1 MSMVRIKN
9 PCVSLKF
16 KIWQYFMF
24 FTAVV
29 FILLW
34 FFQIVFLENFYEGMK
49 ISDVKRSAATIVE
62 NYGDEDYS
70 DLLTEIAINNDLCIV
85 ITDKF
90 NRTVYSKDVMGR
102 NCLIHGPNN
111 MSYDFIQKLRDSEKS
126 SIYFKEFNSTINS
139 DTLIMVSTIG
149 AKDDPDG
156 YLLINT
162 PLVPIG
168 STASIIKRQLII
180 ITFYLL
186 VLGVIISFFMSKRI
200 ADPITRIT
208 KSAEGLAEGKY
219 DIKFEGGDYLEIQQL
234 ASTLTYAGQ
243 EISKVDMMQRD
254 LIANVSHDLRTPL
267 TMLKAYAEMIRDLSG
282 DNPVKRNEH
291 LEIIIEE
298 TDRLAQLVND
308 ILDLSKL
315 EDGNQKLNYSEFS
328 ITEVLDGIIARYKGI
343 SKRSDYIISFEPDEE
358 VTVRCDVIKIQQVI
372 YNLINNA
379 INYTGDDKRVFVRQI
394 NKEKSVRIEVSDT
407 GQGIAK
413 DKIGLIFEKYYRS
426 ENHKREVIGTGL
438 GLSIVKAILKKHGY
452 SFGVYSVIGKGSTF
466 WFEISDIVTE
476 KPEVENGRK
485 K

>member
-1 MSMVRIKN
+1 
-9 PCVSLKF
+9 
-16 KIWQYFMF
+16 MF

-102 NCLIHGPNN
+102 NCLIHGSNN

-234 ASTLTYAGQ
+234 AEALIFLDGGGAVSRLLLSLYGYLYELVIVVKISVKALKPVGNGAHHTLYRGFAALCLLHHA
-243 EISKVDMMQRD
+243 D
-254 LIANVSHDLRTPL
+254 
-267 TMLKAYAEMIRDLSG
+267 DLSEQRIATHFRRLQHKCTALVDRPG
-282 DNPVKRNEH
+282 QHRSPRLLLH
-291 LEIIIEE
+291 RQ
-298 TDRLAQLVND
+298 RLA
-308 ILDLSKL
+308 
-315 EDGNQKLNYSEFS
+315 GNHALIDKR
-328 ITEVLDGIIARYKGI
+328 IARNHRPVDRDFLPG
-343 SKRSDYIISFEPDEE
+343 PH
-358 VTVRCDVIKIQQVI
+358 
-372 YNLINNA
+372 A
-379 INYTGDDKRVFVRQI
+379 
-394 NKEKSVRIEVSDT
+394 DT
-407 GQGIAK
+407 LS
-413 DKIGLIFEKYYRS
+413 GL
-426 ENHKREVIGTGL
+426 
-438 GLSIVKAILKKHGY
+438 
-452 SFGVYSVIGKGSTF
+452 
-466 WFEISDIVTE
+466 
-476 KPEVENGRK
+476 
-485 K
+485 

>member
-1 MSMVRIKN
+1 MVRIKN

-328 ITEVLDGIIARYKGI
+328 TVSYTHLTLPTIA
-343 SKRSDYIISFEPDEE
+343 
-358 VTVRCDVIKIQQVI
+358 
-372 YNLINNA
+372 
-379 INYTGDDKRVFVRQI
+379 
-394 NKEKSVRIEVSDT
+394 
-407 GQGIAK
+407 
-413 DKIGLIFEKYYRS
+413 
-426 ENHKREVIGTGL
+426 
-438 GLSIVKAILKKHGY
+438 
-452 SFGVYSVIGKGSTF
+452 
-466 WFEISDIVTE
+466 
-476 KPEVENGRK
+476 
-485 K
+485 

>member
-1 MSMVRIKN
+1 MVRIKN

-200 ADPITRIT
+200 ADPITKNNKICGGSCR
-208 KSAEGLAEGKY
+208 GK
-219 DIKFEGGDYLEIQQL
+219 I
-234 ASTLTYAGQ
+234 
-243 EISKVDMMQRD
+243 
-254 LIANVSHDLRTPL
+254 
-267 TMLKAYAEMIRDLSG
+267 
-282 DNPVKRNEH
+282 
-291 LEIIIEE
+291 
-298 TDRLAQLVND
+298 
-308 ILDLSKL
+308 
-315 EDGNQKLNYSEFS
+315 
-328 ITEVLDGIIARYKGI
+328 RYKI
-343 SKRSDYIISFEPDEE
+343 R
-358 VTVRCDVIKIQQVI
+358 
-372 YNLINNA
+372 
-379 INYTGDDKRVFVRQI
+379 
-394 NKEKSVRIEVSDT
+394 
-407 GQGIAK
+407 
-413 DKIGLIFEKYYRS
+413 
-426 ENHKREVIGTGL
+426 
-438 GLSIVKAILKKHGY
+438 
-452 SFGVYSVIGKGSTF
+452 
-466 WFEISDIVTE
+466 
-476 KPEVENGRK
+476 GRRLP
-485 K
+485 